1 LKCSSWESEVSTVRE
16 KEIKWSESRHRKRR
30 KKILEVCAVAWE
42 RENGGFLQL
51 IGEDQV
57 FNNLDCISVYEM
69 KQY

>member
-1 LKCSSWESEVSTVRE
+1 VKADIEKGEKKSLKFVQLHER
-16 KEIKWSESRHRKRR
+16 
-30 KKILEVCAVAWE
+30 E

>member
-1 LKCSSWESEVSTVRE
+1 VKADIEKGEKKSLKFVQL
-16 KEIKWSESRHRKRR
+16 H
-30 KKILEVCAVAWE
+30 E

>member
-1 LKCSSWESEVSTVRE
+1 VKADIE
-16 KEIKWSESRHRKRR
+16 KGE